1 MGNAYRGKR
10 GDKYKPDEMWRFSK
24 TSNIANIAEAMGCA
38 AFRVETPAQLRDL
51 LPKAMA
57 MNRPVVLDVISD
69 DTALAPT
76 AWTPGGK
83 SAH

>member
-1 MGNAYRGKR
+1 
-10 GDKYKPDEMWRFSK
+10 
-24 TSNIANIAEAMGCA
+24 MGCA
-38 AFRVETPAQLRDL
+38 AFRVETPAQLKTL

-76 AWTPGGK
+76 AWTPGGA